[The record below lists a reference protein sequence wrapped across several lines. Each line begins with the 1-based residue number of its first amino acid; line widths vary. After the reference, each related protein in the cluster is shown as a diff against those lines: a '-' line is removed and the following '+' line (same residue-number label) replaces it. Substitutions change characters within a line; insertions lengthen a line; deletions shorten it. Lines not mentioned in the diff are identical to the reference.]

1 MPLGAPPL
9 SAADIQRVRVW
20 ISAGAPGPNQPPP
33 NPSATET
40 PPFTPAAVATPTATA
55 SPSASATASV
65 APTPTFSVEA
75 TLPQIQATIF
85 SPTCLDLGCHNAADA
100 QGGLVLEVGRS
111 FGDLVGAPPANAVA
125 RTAGFLRVDPGH
137 PENSFLITKLT
148 LPTFVDVN
156 FGSRMPLAKPM
167 LDPQQIERL
176 RAWILRG
183 ALENEFPP

>member
-1 MPLGAPPL
+1 M
-9 SAADIQRVRVW
+9 V
-20 ISAGAPGPNQPPP
+20 
-33 NPSATET
+33 
-40 PPFTPAAVATPTATA
+40 
-55 SPSASATASV
+55 
-65 APTPTFSVEA
+65 PTPTFSVDA